1 MTCLSTFYVT
11 LRRSTAHKHNWDIN
25 RHIAWQDIGINKS
38 NPARIALVNFAV
50 VAISIC
56 KR

>member
-25 RHIAWQDIGINKS
+25 RHIAWQDIGIN
-38 NPARIALVNFAV
+38 LVNFAV